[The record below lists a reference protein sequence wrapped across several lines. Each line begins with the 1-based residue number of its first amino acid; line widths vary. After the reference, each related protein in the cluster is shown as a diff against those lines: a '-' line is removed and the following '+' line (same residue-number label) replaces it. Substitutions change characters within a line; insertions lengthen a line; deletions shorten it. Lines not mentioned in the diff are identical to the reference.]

1 MDKVIKVK
9 GIAVSPGIGIG
20 KVFIKEELPEVE
32 RRTIENIDEEIIKI
46 ENAFEKV
53 ENDLNLL
60 FEEKKVK
67 LGEEK
72 AQIFK
77 AHLMILKDPEFSDRI
92 RKNIKEEKMNAEYAN
107 KLVIDEFVNMFESMD
122 DEYFRQR
129 ALDIKDIGIR
139 IKSKLLNINTSKL
152 SEVEKGTIVIAKD
165 LTPSDTAQLNEE
177 NVSAI
182 ITEFGGETS
191 HSAIIANTLGIP
203 GVMGIKNITNEF
215 KNDDLVIVNGNDGT
229 IIKNPDETILNEYK
243 ELLIEEESKKELLKE
258 MIGKETISLDGKKIE
273 ISANIAS
280 LKDIKNALK
289 NDAEGVGLFR
299 SEFIYMEN
307 TKLPTEDE
315 QFEIYSEALRRFENK
330 PVVIR
335 TMDIGGDKEVT
346 YLDFEKEMNPFLGY
360 RAIRY
365 CLNEVEV
372 FKTQLKA
379 LLRASVYG
387 KLRIMF
393 PMISSMVELKKAKEI
408 FEECKNELKEENIT
422 YSDDIEIGI
431 MIEVPTAAIMSDK
444 LAKEV
449 DFFSIGTNDLIQ
461 YSTATDR
468 MNANLKDLY
477 TPYNPG
483 VLRLI
488 NMTIENAHK
497 EGIWVGMCGSVAGNQ
512 DLIPVLLAMGLDEF
526 SMAPTALLKSRK
538 LINSLNIEELQ
549 VLRNK
554 VLDAADKNEIKAILN
569 VN

>member
-1 MDKVIKVK
+1 MK

-32 RRTIENIDEEIIKI
+32 RRTIENIENEIEKI
-46 ENAFEKV
+46 ENVFV
-53 ENDLNLL
+53 EVEEDLKNLY
-60 FEEKKVK
+60 EEKKIK
-67 LGEEK
+67 LGEDK

-77 AHLMILKDPEFSDRI
+77 AHLMILQDPEFSDRI
-92 RKNIKEEKMNAEYAN
+92 RNNIKNEKMNAEYAN
-107 KLVIDEFVNMFESMD
+107 KLVIDEFANMFESMD

-139 IKSKLLNINTSKL
+139 IKAKLLNINTSKL
-152 SEVEKGTIVIAKD
+152 SEVKKGTIVIAKD

-177 NVSAI
+177 YVNAI

-215 KNDDLVIVNGNDGT
+215 KNDDLVIVNGNDGL
-229 IIKNPDETILNEYK
+229 IIKNPDIITLNRYE
-243 ELLIEEESKKELLKE
+243 ELLKEEKSEKELLKE

-280 LKDIKNALK
+280 LKDIKNALD

-307 TKLPTEDE
+307 TKLPAEEE
-315 QFEIYSEALRRFENK
+315 QFEIYREVLKKFENK

-335 TMDIGGDKEVT
+335 TMDIGGDKEVS

-365 CLNEVEV
+365 CLDEIEV

-408 FEECKNELKEENIT
+408 FEECKNELKEDNKI
-422 YSDDIEIGI
+422 YSNDIEIGI

-526 SMAPTALLKSRK
+526 SMAPTTMLKSRK

-549 VLRNK
+549 NIKNR
-554 VLDAADKNEIKAILN
+554 VLDAADKNEIKKILN
-569 VN
+569 IN